1 MYTLLEDE
9 DQQKVTPRG
18 RLLTLVDR
26 SAPIIGP
33 TVASAAS
40 AFITSLLPGPE
51 GAALAG
57 AVGTAVATT
66 FESIGNEISSRGLAP
81 REQARVGSVF
91 ALAAREIVQRCET
104 GEQFRDDGFF
114 DRDDTGRSD
123 AEEVWESVLLKA
135 QRDAEEKKLPYMA
148 HLFANLAFD
157 SDISAPMGHQM
168 AKAAEAMTYRQ
179 FCILRLSAI
188 KENFDLRNQNY
199 RGQGTFP
206 KDVYQLLYEYYDLY
220 SSGLINFGDG
230 AALSLTHVNPGAASL
245 QGIGADLYVQMRLHR
260 IPKNELQ
267 PIATQLQ

>member
-57 AVGTAVATT
+57 AVGTAVTTT

-123 AEEVWESVLLKA
+123 AEEVWERRIA
-135 QRDAEEKKLPYMA
+135 QGPARR
-148 HLFANLAFD
+148 
-157 SDISAPMGHQM
+157 G
-168 AKAAEAMTYRQ
+168 R
-179 FCILRLSAI
+179 
-188 KENFDLRNQNY
+188 KE
-199 RGQGTFP
+199 
-206 KDVYQLLYEYYDLY
+206 
-220 SSGLINFGDG
+220 
-230 AALSLTHVNPGAASL
+230 AALHGPS
-245 QGIGADLYVQMRLHR
+245 IR
-260 IPKNELQ
+260 
-267 PIATQLQ
+267 QLGLRF